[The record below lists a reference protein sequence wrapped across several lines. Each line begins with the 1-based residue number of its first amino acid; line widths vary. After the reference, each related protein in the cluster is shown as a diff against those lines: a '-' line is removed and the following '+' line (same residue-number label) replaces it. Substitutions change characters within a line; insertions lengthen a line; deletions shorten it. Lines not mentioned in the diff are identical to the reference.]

1 MEKEKMFLFTNGY
14 PYGKGEKSF
23 IEPEINALKDIYEL
37 TIVSYASPEDIK
49 DTSHLSQLDEEINN
63 IIVQIS
69 ESKFSKILN
78 SFLAFLDPKWIRELI
93 SILKTRQKV
102 IARIKESLSFYVCAK
117 KIYRWIKKNG
127 ILDGT
132 KNSIVY
138 SFWNTTYALALCWY
152 KERYGEFSLVSRIHG
167 YDLFNERVER
177 GQRQPFK
184 CYMDS
189 VEDMVIFASV
199 DGFRYYVD
207 HFAENK
213 NSKKYHVLRLGVPE
227 LKISRELAKSDRFE
241 LVSCSNLIPLKRVDL
256 IIRTLAVLPDFVK
269 IKWTHF
275 GTGTLQPELEKLAE
289 RMLGEKT
296 GVSYDF
302 ACFIKNEELLRLYSS
317 KYVDCFIALSSS
329 EGGCPVSIM
338 EAMSAGI
345 PIIATDVGG
354 MAEEVFENGILL
366 SENPGVEEVKN
377 AIISI
382 YGKSDEEIAQMR
394 NASRSIWDE
403 RFNQEKNLKSLVRVL
418 GSL

>member
-1 MEKEKMFLFTNGY
+1 MEKGKLFLFTNGY

-23 IEPEINALKDIYEL
+23 IEPELNALKDIYEL
-37 TIVSYASPEDIK
+37 TIVSYASTEDLK

-63 IIVQIS
+63 IIIQIS
-69 ESKFSKILN
+69 KSKFSKILN
-78 SFLAFLDPKWIRELI
+78 SFLALFDPKWIRELI

-102 IARIKESLSFYVCAK
+102 FARIKESLSFYVCAK
-117 KIYRWIKKNG
+117 KIYRWIKKTG
-127 ILDGT
+127 IFDGAN
-132 KNSIVY
+132 NSIAY

-152 KERYGEFSLVSRIHG
+152 KERYGKFSLVSRIHG

-189 VEDMVIFASV
+189 VEDMVIFANE
-199 DGFRYYVD
+199 DGCSYYVN

-227 LKISRELAKSDRFE
+227 LKISREIAKSDRFE

-256 IIRTLAVLPDFVK
+256 IIRTLAELPDSVK

-275 GTGTLQPELEKLAE
+275 GTGALQTELENLAAK
-289 RMLGEKT
+289 MLGEKT
-296 GVSYDF
+296 NISYKF
-302 ACFIKNEELLRLYSS
+302 AGFIENDKLLRNYSS
-317 KYVDCFIALSSS
+317 MFIDCFITTSSS
-329 EGGCPVSIM
+329 EGLPVSIM

-354 MAEEVFENGILL
+354 MAEAVFENGILL
-366 SENPGVEEVKN
+366 SGNPGVEEVKN

-382 YGKSDEEIAQMR
+382 YGKSAEEIAQMR
-394 NASRSIWDE
+394 NASRRIWDE
-403 RFNQEKNLKSLVRVL
+403 RFNQEKNINALVQVL